1 MTALYVILGG
11 LLTAAVSA
19 AVTYVMVPR
28 LVIRALP
35 ELLTVLAARPPH
47 DDHQELA
54 MTTTPQ
60 TRWRVPAAS
69 TMIIVALVAVLV
81 VLAAQVRLSNVAE
94 NQSDKKTANVVSCLG
109 TYADQTEAWAIEVN
123 TVLNASRDAT
133 AKLRKRTESWTRRVD
148 SIFQLLIQTRADT
161 EVPESVIDE
170 IVVDYQRAKDRL
182 FQSYD
187 DAQTTTSANP
197 YPKLTLSCAKESK

>member
-19 AVTYVMVPR
+19 SVTYVMVPR
-28 LVIRALP
+28 LVVRALP

-47 DDHQELA
+47 DDHQEHT
-54 MTTTPQ
+54 MTTTQPH
-60 TRWRVPAAS
+60 WRVPATS

-94 NQSDKKTANVVSCLG
+94 NKSDEETQSVVSCLG

-148 SIFQLLIQTRADT
+148 SIFQLLIRSRADT
-161 EVPESVIDE
+161 KTPDAVIDL
-170 IVVDYQRAKDRL
+170 IVADYQRAKDRL
-182 FQSYD
+182 FQSYA
-187 DAQTTTSANP
+187 DAQVTTSENP